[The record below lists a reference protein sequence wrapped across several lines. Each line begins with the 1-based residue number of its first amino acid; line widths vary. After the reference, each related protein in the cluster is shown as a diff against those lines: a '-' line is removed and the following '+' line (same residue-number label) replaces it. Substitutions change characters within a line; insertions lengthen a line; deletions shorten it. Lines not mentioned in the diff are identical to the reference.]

1 MITALYCWCKFMQ
14 LSCSLAV
21 SRSVKMLRI
30 QRILCAIYSYTNPF
44 LLMDDILFCDWPM
57 ASFTSIF
64 HSTCMQLW
72 SIWAPFIYFYIAP
85 FFFFELDRTQL
96 SACMN
101 LKQQNQIKPLCYLQ
115 IHILHV
121 ATFYEHYKAIN
132 EYSYSTIHI
141 KPELIQYTR

>member
-85 FFFFELDRTQL
+85 FFFFWVRQDPTVSMHELKKKTKPNKSAMLPSDTYPTCCNLLRT
-96 SACMN
+96 
-101 LKQQNQIKPLCYLQ
+101 LQ
-115 IHILHV
+115 G
-121 ATFYEHYKAIN
+121 N
-132 EYSYSTIHI
+132 
-141 KPELIQYTR
+141 